1 MKKTIAISLVPLFA
15 ATMFAQ
21 GPPRGGGGFGGGFGM
36 GRGMLGAG
44 PRSAP
49 VTGAP
54 YSGTETVT
62 SQQTLAG
69 GNQIS
74 RSHTSTVAR
83 DSQGRIS
90 TSETVTPPAAS
101 GKAPFTIQTIFDPVA
116 GFRYELDSA
125 TMIARQE
132 PLPKPRTT
140 TGTPPARPARP
151 NETTVTLPTQV
162 INGVPATGTQ
172 ITETIPAGAIG
183 NAAPIQSVRTTWV
196 ATTLQVPVEIK
207 TSDPRFGTTDMEL
220 TNIMTVEP
228 SASLFMVPSGYTIK
242 QGGGRGPG
250 GRGQSARGGGPGS
263 GPGAGAARFRGG
275 APGGG
280 PPQE

>member
-1 MKKTIAISLVPLFA
+1 MKKTIAVCLVPLFA
-15 ATMFAQ
+15 AGMFAQ
-21 GPPRGGGGFGGGFGM
+21 GPPRGQAFGGFGGARG
-36 GRGMLGAG
+36 GMLGAG
-44 PRSAP
+44 PGRAP

-62 SQQTLAG
+62 SQQTLTG

-83 DSQGRIS
+83 DSQGRVS
-90 TSETVTPPAAS
+90 TSETVTPPASS

-116 GFRYELDSA
+116 GYRYELDSSS
-125 TMIARQE
+125 MIARQE

-140 TGTPPARPARP
+140 TTTPPARPARP
-151 NETTVTLPTQV
+151 NETTTSLGTQV
-162 INGVPATGTQ
+162 VNGVPATGTQ

-183 NAAPIQSVRTTWV
+183 NAAAIQSVRVSWV
-196 ATTLQVPVEIK
+196 STTLQVPVEIK

-220 TNIMTVEP
+220 TNIVTAEP
-228 SASLFMVPSGYTIK
+228 NASLFVVPAGYTVK

-250 GRGQSARGGGPGS
+250 GRNGGPG
-263 GPGAGAARFRGG
+263 PAAARFRGG
-275 APGGG
+275 PPPAAP
-280 PPQE
+280 QQ